1 MAIAPDMYITGR
13 YADGKA
19 KARHEK
25 IVMADHGCS
34 CIRLTL
40 IRRADQVDMWEAF
53 QYSFPT
59 KLLTKYI
66 MRNPDLE
73 QRPTDQRFSFSSVGT
88 LGMRFLFW
96 SLPSLSDK
104 DVLGGSH
111 RCRSCG
117 SSEVWGIE
125 NLAGIQEHIACSC
138 IGNHVSMYREKSP
151 LGRVPR
157 TRHRLWNTR

>member
-59 KLLTKYI
+59 KLLTKTH
-66 MRNPDLE
+66 
-73 QRPTDQRFSFSSVGT
+73 RPKVFFFFRGHTWHAFSFLVFTFVERQGCSRRQSS
-88 LGMRFLFW
+88 L
-96 SLPSLSDK
+96 
-104 DVLGGSH
+104 
-111 RCRSCG
+111 
-117 SSEVWGIE
+117 
-125 NLAGIQEHIACSC
+125 
-138 IGNHVSMYREKSP
+138 
-151 LGRVPR
+151 
-157 TRHRLWNTR
+157 